1 LIHKEDIDKIFE
13 VARVEEVVGDYV
25 TLKKRG
31 VNLIGLCPFHDEKTP
46 SFYVSPVKGIY
57 KCFGCGKGG
66 HAINFVMEK
75 ELMSYPDAL
84 RHLAKKYNIQIVEE
98 EQSPEQLQSQND
110 RESLFV
116 VSSFAQK
123 NFSENLY
130 TTDEG
135 KSIGLGYF
143 KERGFR
149 DDIIQKFQLGYSL
162 NNRNAFTD
170 SAIKAGYKAEYLVK
184 SGLTI
189 EYKAHSDP
197 PPSANAQD
205 KLGRENQHTIAS
217 PSLREGE
224 ESQRTSQTGGV
235 VGSSPS
241 PSGRLGGASYFDRFW
256 GRVIFPVHN
265 ATGRVIAFGGRTLRT
280 DKKTAKYINS
290 PETDIYHKSD
300 VLYGIFFAKKEI
312 IAQENCFLV
321 EGYTDVISMHQA
333 GIENVVASSG
343 TSLTVG
349 QIKLIRR
356 FTKNITIL
364 YDGDSAGIKASFRG
378 IDLILEEGMNVKVL
392 LFPDGEDPD
401 SYSKRVSN
409 KELKTF
415 VKENS
420 KSFVAFKTDILI
432 SEAGND
438 PAKRVAVINEIA
450 ETLAILSAMQSEEYI
465 KICFQLLKIDQEKL
479 IGLVN
484 KKRRDR
490 IDKKSSKI
498 VETSVEETIAQPT
511 IDEIA
516 TLINSAEHQERD
528 IIRLLLNYG
537 NKNVT
542 VDGEEKDEKDKYIP
556 IEISLAALI
565 VHELQHDNIVLQNM
579 LYNSIYNEFVQQL
592 TDDKVPDYNY
602 FINHENMDIC
612 SLTVDLISSPYSLSN
627 WEQHSIYTTMEE
639 NILKKS
645 LYNAVYALKSRKL
658 EMMIHDIQKRLK
670 ENPPD
675 DEMMA
680 LMQTQHQ
687 LLKAKKTFN
696 ELLGRIIVK

>member
-1 LIHKEDIDKIFE
+1 MIHKEDIDKIFE
-13 VARVEEVVGDYV
+13 TARVEEVVADYV

-84 RHLAKKYNIQIVEE
+84 RHLAKKYNIQITEE

-116 VSSFAQK
+116 VSAFAQK
-123 NFSENLY
+123 KFSENLY
-130 TTDEG
+130 HTDEG

-149 DDIIQKFQLGYSL
+149 EDIIQKFQLGYSL
-162 NNRNAFTD
+162 NNRTAFSD
-170 SAIKAGYKAEYLVK
+170 SAIHSGYKLEYLVK
-184 SGLTI
+184 AGLTI
-189 EYKAHSDP
+189 EYKNEHEQQTQPDEQGIA
-197 PPSANAQD
+197 PSAV
-205 KLGRENQHTIAS
+205 EN
-217 PSLREGE
+217 
-224 ESQRTSQTGGV
+224 TGT
-235 VGSSPS
+235 
-241 PSGRLGGASYFDRFW
+241 RYLDRFW
-256 GRVIFPVHN
+256 GRVLFPVHN

-312 IAQENCFLV
+312 IAQDNCFLV
-321 EGYTDVISMHQA
+321 EGYTDVISMFQA
-333 GIENVVASSG
+333 GVENVVASSG

-356 FTKNITIL
+356 FTNNITIL
-364 YDGDSAGIKASFRG
+364 FDGDSAGIKASFRG

-401 SYSKRVSN
+401 SYSKRVNSE
-409 KELKTF
+409 ELKAFIKNNSKDFISFKTNLLMGEVQNDPIKKAGLIKEIVMSIALIPEAIF
-415 VKENS
+415 RSVYVKECSRIMDVEEQILLSELNKIRS
-420 KSFVAFKTDILI
+420 KKFNEKSNQHLPPALSKGEGDI
-432 SEAGND
+432 SEEKKTEEKKQIHVTN
-438 PAKRVAVINEIA
+438 A
-450 ETLAILSAMQSEEYI
+450 EY
-465 KICFQLLKIDQEKL
+465 
-479 IGLVN
+479 
-484 KKRRDR
+484 
-490 IDKKSSKI
+490 
-498 VETSVEETIAQPT
+498 
-511 IDEIA
+511 
-516 TLINSAEHQERD
+516 QERD

-537 NKNVT
+537 NKNVK
-542 VDGEEKDEKDKYIP
+542 VDGEGLDEFDQP
-556 IEISLAALI
+556 IQIEVAIAALI
-565 VHELQHDNIVLQNM
+565 VHELQHDNIALENS
-579 LYNSIYNEFVQQL
+579 LYNSVFLEFVQQL
-592 TDDKVPDYNY
+592 DKDKIPDYNY
-602 FINHENMDIC
+602 FINHENTAIC
-612 SLTVDLISSPYSLSN
+612 QLTVDLISTPYSLAK

-639 NILKKS
+639 DILKKS

-670 ENPPD
+670 ENPP
-675 DEMMA
+675 EEEQFT

-687 LLKAKKTFN
+687 LLEAKKTFN
-696 ELLGRIIVK
+696 ALLGRIIVK

>member
-1 LIHKEDIDKIFE
+1 MIHKEDIDKIFE
-13 VARVEEVVGDYV
+13 AARVEEVVGDYV

-84 RHLAKKYNIQIVEE
+84 RHLAKKYNIHIVEE

-123 NFSENLY
+123 SFSENLY
-130 TTDEG
+130 NTDEG

-143 KERGFR
+143 KERDFR
-149 DDIIQKFQLGYSL
+149 EDIIQKFQLGYCL
-162 NNRNAFTD
+162 TNRSAFTD
-170 SAIKAGYKAEYLVK
+170 IAIKTGYKAEYLVK
-184 SGLTI
+184 AGLTL
-189 EYKAHSDP
+189 EYK
-197 PPSANAQD
+197 N
-205 KLGRENQHTIAS
+205 EN
-217 PSLREGE
+217 
-224 ESQRTSQTGGV
+224 
-235 VGSSPS
+235 PS
-241 PSGRLGGASYFDRFW
+241 PSFNEDAEIAPSIEKAGSKLLDRFW
-256 GRVIFPVHN
+256 GRVMFPIHN

-312 IAQENCFLV
+312 IAQDNCFLV
-321 EGYTDVISMHQA
+321 EGYTDVISMHQS

-356 FTKNITIL
+356 FTNNITIL

-401 SYSKRVSN
+401 SYSKRVSSE
-409 KELKTF
+409 ELKTF
-415 VKENS
+415 IKNNSKDFISFKTNLLMGDVQNDPIKKAGLIKEIVESIALIPEAIYRSVYVKECSRIMDMEEQILLSELNKIRSKKFNEKSNS
-420 KSFVAFKTDILI
+420 PNTTAPINSGPDVI
-432 SEAGND
+432 EALQ
-438 PAKRVAVINEIA
+438 I
-450 ETLAILSAMQSEEYI
+450 EE
-465 KICFQLLKIDQEKL
+465 KKQLLD
-479 IGLVN
+479 
-484 KKRRDR
+484 
-490 IDKKSSKI
+490 
-498 VETSVEETIAQPT
+498 
-511 IDEIA
+511 A
-516 TLINSAEHQERD
+516 TAEHQERD

-537 NKNVT
+537 NKNVI
-542 VDGEEKDEKDKYIP
+542 VDGEEVDEKNQPIQ
-556 IEISLAALI
+556 IEIPLAALAI
-565 VHELQHDNIVLQNM
+565 HELQHDNIVFENA
-579 LYNSIYNEFVQQL
+579 LYNSIYNEFVQHL
-592 TDDKVPDYNY
+592 DKEKVPDYNY
-602 FINHENMDIC
+602 FISHENTAI
-612 SLTVDLISSPYSLSN
+612 SYLTVDLISSPYFLSN

-639 NILKKS
+639 DVLKKS
-645 LYNAVYALKSRKL
+645 LYHSVYALKSRRL
-658 EMMIHDIQKRLK
+658 EMMIHDIQKQLK

-675 DEMMA
+675 DEMMT

-687 LLKAKKTFN
+687 LLKTKKELN
-696 ELLGRIIVK
+696 ILLGRIVVK